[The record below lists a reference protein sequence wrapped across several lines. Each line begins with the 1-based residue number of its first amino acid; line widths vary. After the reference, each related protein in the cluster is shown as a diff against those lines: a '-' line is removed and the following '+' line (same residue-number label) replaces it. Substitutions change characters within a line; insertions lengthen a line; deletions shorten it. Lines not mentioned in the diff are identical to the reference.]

1 MYLIAFYWNTLLS
14 CRKVFSENGMKIH
27 LKGTGS
33 SNAVDGLALITL
45 KTWESGIIAFS
56 STMAL
61 KATGTQGA
69 FPY

>member
-1 MYLIAFYWNTLLS
+1 MGCKYTLKALPVVM
-14 CRKVFSENGMKIH
+14 RWM
-27 LKGTGS
+27 
-33 SNAVDGLALITL
+33 GLALITL

-56 STMAL
+56 LTIAL